1 MIFLAIILVVLASA
15 YAVII
20 NRATAYW
27 DKITDWELP
36 ETYKPQTRISVIIAM
51 RNEATNIEKT
61 LLSLSQLRYDTNL
74 LEIIIIDDH
83 STDDSFA
90 VVQPFLY
97 QYPHFS
103 YIKQTKTS
111 LIGKKNAIKTGIT
124 NATGTLIV
132 TTDADCT
139 HDTDWLLYI
148 ASYYEATKAVAIAAP
163 IALHHEK
170 NILGLFQTLDTV
182 GMMGLTGAGVQSGRV
197 LMCNGANFVYEKRV
211 FEEVNGFEGNEGFAS
226 GDDVFLLHKI
236 AAKYP
241 NGIHFIKQKDLK
253 TTVFT
258 EPKHNWHEFEAQ
270 RLRWGTKNTAY
281 TDFRVLLIL
290 GTVFIYTFFLFMMP
304 LCAIPFLF
312 YNIESGTIFVIL
324 WLLALA
330 AKYVTDFVF
339 LRKLSRYF
347 KRTDLLQF
355 RIFISAF
362 FLYIF
367 YLVYIGTKS
376 LFYKKYEWKA
386 RTNIR

>member
-1 MIFLAIILVVLASA
+1 MIFLAIILIVLSTA

-36 ETYKPQTRISVIIAM
+36 KSYAPQTRISVIIAM
-51 RNEATNIEKT
+51 RNETANIEKT
-61 LLSLSQLRYDTNL
+61 LLSLSQLHYDTNL

-97 QYPHFS
+97 QYPHFF
-103 YIKQTKTS
+103 YIKQTETS
-111 LIGKKNAIKTGIT
+111 LIGKKNAIKTGIK
-124 NATGTLIV
+124 NATGTLII

-148 ASYYEATKAVAIAAP
+148 TSYYEATKAVAIAAP

-170 NILGLFQTLDTV
+170 NILGLFQTLDTI
-182 GMMGLTGAGVQSGRV
+182 GTMGLTGAGVQSGRI
-197 LMCNGANFVYEKRV
+197 LMSNGANFVYEKRV
-211 FEEVNGFEGNEGFAS
+211 FEEVGGFEGNEGFAS

-236 AAKYP
+236 AQKYP
-241 NGIHFIKQKDLK
+241 KGIHFIKQKDLK

-258 EPKHNWHEFEAQ
+258 EPKHSWHEFEAQ

-281 TDFRVLLIL
+281 TDFSVLFIL
-290 GTVFIYTFFLFMMP
+290 GIVFIYTFFLFVMP
-304 LCAIPFLF
+304 LCAIPFLL
-312 YNIESGTIFVIL
+312 YNTINGTIFVFL

-347 KRTDLLQF
+347 NRADLLEF
-355 RIFISAF
+355 RIFVSAF

-376 LFYKKYEWKA
+376 IFYKKYEWKS
-386 RTNIR
+386 RIDIR